1 MPFEPATGRFS
12 GQALRIRRWRIL
24 RVSRRYEMIRPP
36 AVAGRFYPSEPK
48 ELARQIA
55 GFAPAVGAGK
65 IAARGCVVPHAGYMY
80 SGPVAGAV
88 YASLEI
94 PARCILLGPRHYPR
108 GEAMAIL
115 SQGSWR
121 TPLGDAAIDAELAG
135 ELMQACPRLR
145 EDAVAHER
153 EHSLEVQIPFLQRLA
168 PDFRFVPVVLAADR
182 FALLEELGHAVS
194 KVVMA
199 QSERVLVIASTDMNH
214 YESDAL
220 TRAKDE
226 TAIAQIVRLDP
237 RGLYDT
243 VRAEGI
249 TMCGYAATTAM
260 LVAMRDLGAES
271 AELVRYA
278 TSGDITGEHDE
289 VVGYAG
295 LIVG

>member
-1 MPFEPATGRFS
+1 
-12 GQALRIRRWRIL
+12 
-24 RVSRRYEMIRPP
+24 MIRPP
-36 AVAGRFYPSEPK
+36 AVAGRFYPSEPQ

-55 GFAPAVGAGK
+55 EFAPLAASAVR
-65 IAARGCVVPHAGYMY
+65 IVARGCVVPHAGYMY
-80 SGPVAGAV
+80 SGHVAGAV
-88 YASLEI
+88 YSSLEI

-121 TPLGDAAIDAELAG
+121 TPFGDAAINAELAA

-145 EDAVAHER
+145 EDSVAHEH

-168 PDFRFVPVVLAADR
+168 PDFRFVPVVLGADR
-182 FALLEELGHAVS
+182 YPLLEELGHAVA
-194 KVVMA
+194 KVVAA

-220 TRAKDE
+220 TRAKDGR
-226 TAIAQIVRLDP
+226 AIERILALDP

-243 VRAEGI
+243 VRGERI

-260 LVAMRDLGAES
+260 LVAMRDLGAER

-278 TSGDITGEHDE
+278 TSGDITGERKE

-295 LIVG
+295 LIVR